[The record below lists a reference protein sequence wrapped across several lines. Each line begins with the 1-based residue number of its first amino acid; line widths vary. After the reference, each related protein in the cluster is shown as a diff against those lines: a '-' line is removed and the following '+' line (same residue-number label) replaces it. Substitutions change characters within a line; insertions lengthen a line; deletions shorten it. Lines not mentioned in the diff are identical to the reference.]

1 MALSK
6 DSILKHAG
14 TINRKEV
21 HIPAWA
27 DESGDDVVIVRG
39 MTIREWELHQASLAR
54 EANDKAPKGQANAR
68 QIARCVI
75 DEEGRRLFSDNDVNS
90 IAELSLGDVLKLQEA
105 ISEASGLGD
114 EAEADARGESEPTPP
129 DNSSSE

>member
-1 MALSK
+1 LALSK

-21 HIPAWA
+21 HVPAWA
-27 DESGDDVVIVRG
+27 DETGDDVVLVRG
-39 MTIREWELHQASLAR
+39 MTIREWELHQAMLAR
-54 EANDKAPKGQANAR
+54 EANDKLPKGQANAR

-75 DEEGRRLFSDNDVNS
+75 DENGAPLFNDGDVSLISN
-90 IAELSLGDVLKLQEA
+90 LSLGDVLKLQEA

-114 EAEADARGESEPTPP
+114 EAEADARGEAETTPAG
-129 DNSSSE
+129 SSAPE